1 MKALLGIRQG
11 HEETPL
17 GEPGL
22 HPSPQ
27 AAPGGTQAEPK
38 GQGCRRT
45 PHIEPALREEKC
57 AGRIMSAGTRVK
69 KSGVL
74 FTFNGPGQICI
85 GEGKGAQ

>member
-11 HEETPL
+11 QEETPL

-22 HPSPQ
+22 HPSLQ
-27 AAPGGTQAEPK
+27 AVPGELRQSPRARDAVGLHTQNQHSGKKSVQE
-38 GQGCRRT
+38 GSC
-45 PHIEPALREEKC
+45 LR
-57 AGRIMSAGTRVK
+57 GTRVK

-74 FTFNGPGQICI
+74 FTFKGPRQICI